1 MLLASIDIGSNAAR
15 LLIANASLADGRSHV
30 DKVELIRVPI
40 RLGEEVFN
48 SGVIP
53 RQKVNELINTMKAF
67 KLLIDLYKPEK
78 FVACATAAMREA
90 SNGAA
95 VVKKVKKETGIRIKI
110 IDGLKEAEIIR
121 SSNPYE
127 LPLRNRLTMYV
138 DVGGGST
145 EISVVDREKLVDLKS
160 FQIGTVRMLNN
171 HVVNSEWQHMT
182 DWLNQFRDYYGR
194 INLIGSGGNINK
206 IVKLFGRPDDNIL
219 ILNNLKYGIRHLS
232 QLSIAERI
240 EQMALRPDRADVIVP
255 AAEIYLKVM
264 ETVGAESILVP
275 RIGLSDGLIHI
286 MFRNINKIDPKKQV
300 HSTKIVS
307 SDYLSSSPK
316 NSGG

>member
-15 LLIANASLADGRSHV
+15 LLFANAAMIDGRSRV

-48 SGVIP
+48 TGTIP
-53 RQKVNELINTMKAF
+53 RFKIKELINTMKAF
-67 KLLIDLYKPEK
+67 RLLIDLYKPEK
-78 FVACATAAMREA
+78 FTACATAAMREA
-90 SNGAA
+90 KNSEE
-95 VVKKVKKETGIRIKI
+95 VVKRVKKETGIRIKV

-127 LPLRNRLTMYV
+127 LPGKNRLTMYV

-145 EISVVDREKLVDLKS
+145 EVSVVDREKLVDLRS
-160 FQIGTVRMLNN
+160 FQIGTVRMLS
-171 HVVNSEWQHMT
+171 HQVQPAEWDHL
-182 DWLNQFRDYYGR
+182 DEWLDQFRDYFGKV
-194 INLIGSGGNINK
+194 NLIGSGGNINK

-219 ILNNLKYGIRHLS
+219 IINNLRYGIKHLS
-232 QLSIAERI
+232 QLSMPERI

-255 AAEIYLKVM
+255 AAVIYLHIM
-264 ETVGAESILVP
+264 EKIMADNMLVP

-286 MFRNINKIDPKKQV
+286 MFRKMYK
-300 HSTKIVS
+300 SA
-307 SDYLSSSPK
+307 SDTTTV
-316 NSGG
+316 